1 MKLKFLPRGSKQRIQ
16 TTNAIAW
23 KLLPFTLVLVLS
35 CSSAFAQ
42 DITELLQLL
51 KDKGILNEVEFKRF
65 SQRQKIQ
72 RESSREEVK
81 FRAAEV
87 AKEEIKAAAKD
98 EVKGSFR
105 DGITFE
111 SSDKKYSL
119 SIRGRTELD
128 YRYFGGN
135 DALNANTFDLRR
147 AYLSAEGKL
156 YDNYEYRVR
165 ANYST
170 LNGPTTTVCTAVGV
184 TSATD
189 PTPRCTSTAAVA
201 NTSNTSLDEA
211 WLNINWWKAAQ
222 FKFGQFKM
230 PYSMEQMQTE
240 LYTDF
245 QERSMGDVI
254 SPGKERG
261 IQVWGYPT
269 DGLYYALAYS
279 NGQGVNA
286 NDTNNIVDGQDVFAR
301 GTVNF
306 PELFGSKQFIAHM
319 GTSYSN
325 GKIPVASA
333 LTGRTEGRGIQFFV
347 PDAFTGNDVDRTR
360 YGVEGA
366 LAFGPVKF
374 QTEFMRASFSGKS
387 AASATAVATNY
398 DKDVDAYYASLV
410 WAITGENYA
419 DFYRNGLFSR
429 FKPINNFGLKGGG
442 WGAWELGLR
451 YSKFD
456 ASNFQKTTAARVGSG
471 VIPTNGT
478 NAADAFTVGLK
489 WLPNPHVRLMLNYI
503 ETKFDTPTVITNTG
517 RTGVTATTD
526 KEHAVTFRAQVDF

>member
-35 CSSAFAQ
+35 CPSAFAQ

-156 YDNYEYRVR
+156 YDHYEYRVR

-222 FKFGQFKM
+222 IKFGQFKM